1 MLLIVPVVELLQ
13 RRLFRPQILERGQV
27 GISMAYFMLLLG
39 GCFALGA
46 LAVASN
52 PSPYYGVVGLV
63 VASVVGCGWLLSL
76 GASFVSLVLFMVYL
90 GGMLVVFVYSVS
102 LAADPFPEAWGSRQ
116 VVIYGVGLILVLM
129 VGGAVGGFA
138 ECWKLGVVTV
148 DGEGLSF
155 ARLDFSGVAMFYSEG
170 AGIFLIGGW
179 GLLLTLFVVLEVVR
193 GLSRGT
199 IRAV

>member
-1 MLLIVPVVELLQ
+1 
-13 RRLFRPQILERGQV
+13 
-27 GISMAYFMLLLG
+27 MAYFVLFLG
-39 GCFALGA
+39 ICFVLGA

-63 VASVVGCGWLLSL
+63 VGSVMGCGWLVSV

-102 LAADPFPEAWGSRQ
+102 LAADPFPEAWKDWRVLG
-116 VVIYGVGLILVLM
+116 YGVCLVM
-129 VGGAVGGFA
+129 VLVAGVVGNFVG
-138 ECWKLGVVTV
+138 EWKFSTVTV
-148 DGEGLSF
+148 DSEGTFSG
-155 ARLDFSGVAMFYSEG
+155 RLDFSGVAMFYSCG
-170 AGIFLIGGW
+170 VGMFLVAGW
-179 GLLLTLFVVLEVVR
+179 GLLLTLFVVLELVR